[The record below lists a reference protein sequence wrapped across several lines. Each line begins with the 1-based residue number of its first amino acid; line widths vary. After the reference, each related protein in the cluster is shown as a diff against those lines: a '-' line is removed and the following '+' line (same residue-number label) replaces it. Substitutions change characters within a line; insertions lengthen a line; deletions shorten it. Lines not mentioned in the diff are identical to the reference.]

1 MNKVSVV
8 VPIYNAHRYLADCL
22 DSLLFQTLREM
33 EIICVDDGST
43 DESPAILAR
52 YAEKDAR
59 IRVITQ
65 ENAGYGRAMNA
76 GIRAATGE
84 YVGILES
91 DDVAPPEMYKSLYA
105 TAKRTGAEIVKAD
118 FYRFET
124 KDGACVRSLVPLSTD
139 AGWYGRILDPAK
151 EPDVLRLAMNTWT
164 GIYLRSF
171 LFENDIRHNETPGA
185 SYQDNG
191 FFFQTMCLAR
201 RVYFVRTPFYMNRR
215 DNPGSSVYDK
225 GKVYAMCEEMAFVK
239 DFLVTRG
246 LWERFKDLYYF
257 KLLSNY
263 EFTYRR
269 IAEAARAEFLRHIS
283 AEFKAAEES
292 GALNAEK
299 SYTENEAARVRI
311 LIDAPETY
319 PAYGAQLV
327 LEARI
332 HALESELSALKNS
345 ASYRA
350 GRLLTAA
357 PRKLRGLLR
366 RNA

>member
-8 VPIYNAHRYLADCL
+8 IPVYNAARYLTDCL
-22 DSLLFQTLREM
+22 DSLLSQTLRELEM
-33 EIICVDDGST
+33 ICVDDGST
-43 DESPAILAR
+43 DESPDILAR
-52 YAEKDAR
+52 YASRDDR
-59 IRVITQ
+59 VRVITQ
-65 ENAGYGRAMNA
+65 PNGGYGRAMNA
-76 GIRAATGE
+76 GIDHATGE
-84 YVGILES
+84 YVGILEA
-91 DDVAPPEMYKSLYA
+91 DDVAPPEMYGKLYA
-105 TAKRTGAEIVKAD
+105 AAKRARAEVVKAD

-124 KDGACVRSLVPLSTD
+124 IDGARVLARVPLSTD
-139 AGWYGRILDPAK
+139 EGWYGRIVDPAR
-151 EPDVLRLAMNTWT
+151 EPDALKLTMNTWS

-171 LFENDIRHNETPGA
+171 LTENKIRHNETPGA

-201 RVYFVRTPFYMNRR
+201 RALFVREPYYMNRR

-225 GKVYAMCEEMAFVK
+225 GKVYAMCGEMAFVK
-239 DFLVTRG
+239 DFLEAHG
-246 LWERFKDLYYF
+246 LWETFKDVYYF

-269 IAEAARAEFLRHIS
+269 IAEAARSAFLSHIS
-283 AEFKAAEES
+283 AEFQAAEES
-292 GALNAEK
+292 GDLDIGK
-299 SYTENEAARVRI
+299 SYTQNEAARVRI

-332 HALESELSALKNS
+332 HALESELSAIKSS

-350 GRLLTAA
+350 GRLLTAV
-357 PRKLRGLLR
+357 PRRLRSLLR
-366 RNA
+366 RKA